1 MKDLLNIS
9 EKRFSIV
16 RKCTST
22 CPKTDCLKPLVID
35 AEDFLRLPSAM
46 VTRIIQK
53 TALAHTG
60 TTVLKR
66 NAAAAIGQQLPQS
79 IRNARKQELLALCA
93 SPTVRQTIE
102 DWPL

>member
-1 MKDLLNIS
+1 M
-9 EKRFSIV
+9 V
-16 RKCTST
+16 
-22 CPKTDCLKPLVID
+22 D

-46 VTRIIQK
+46 ITRIIQK

-66 NAAAAIGQQLPQS
+66 NAAAAIGQQLPPE

-102 DWPL
+102 AWS